1 MKNPW
6 THSDV
11 PEQSPSSSRG
21 MRLLTVVVWG
31 VLLLTVAGF
40 AVFSSRGMVSTGS
53 VGSLLTAL
61 SVLLVVVIAIPILR
75 KLLAISRLLAALAL
89 LGNIWLVFRLL
100 AFQQVDWAQAL
111 LDGNPVDALFELGSG
126 IPELFALTS
135 FWL

>member
-1 MKNPW
+1 
-6 THSDV
+6 
-11 PEQSPSSSRG
+11 

-31 VLLLTVAGF
+31 VLLFTVAGF

-75 KLLAISRLLAALAL
+75 KLFAISRLLAALAL

-100 AFQQVDWAQAL
+100 AFQEVDWAQAL
-111 LDGNPVDALFELGSG
+111 FDGNPVDALFELGSG